1 MRLNIRTK
9 LLGGFMI
16 VVVLLLAV
24 FGIGY
29 NGLNTVGNA
38 ADTILDETDHADHV
52 MEIKALVLN
61 EWQWYTDY
69 SLTHED
75 GSLEEARAIGAE
87 LASEAE
93 DLRQLMTAEEM
104 GDLDQFLSSHDAFV
118 TDIEEMAAVYV
129 SGDWE
134 GGNEQMLV
142 VDESGDSLLEALED
156 MEGHSTASMQAAM
169 DNADSAQSSSTTMT
183 VAVAIIAA
191 IVAVGLGF
199 FLSQSIS
206 KGLIAMANA
215 AEGISE
221 GDLEQQVDIKSGDEI
236 GDMAASF
243 QRMIAYVQEI
253 ASAATLVAQGDLTA
267 EVSPRSEKDVLS
279 HAMVA
284 MRDSISTMAS
294 GVNELVEAAVAGK
307 LDARADA
314 TRFSGEYRNIV
325 GGVNRTLDAVIGP
338 LNVAAEYV
346 DRISKGDIPDRIT
359 DDYRGDFN
367 EIKNN
372 LNQCIDAING
382 LALETDVLAEAAM
395 EGRLEARGDAVKF
408 GGQYARIVE
417 GVNETLDSLVGFLDN
432 VPAPFMVIDPD
443 RNIRFLNQAGAST
456 VGRSQQQVIGT
467 KCYDLFNTDDCHSGN
482 CALLK
487 AMQTKQSASS
497 ETQAHPNGQVLDIA
511 YTGLPM
517 MDRQGKV
524 IGAFEVVTDHTQ
536 VKRALEDAQEKV
548 DFLNTIPTPVVAVDK
563 DFSIQFVNPAGAS
576 AVGKTPEACV
586 GCKCYDLFRT
596 PHCNTSECRV
606 AQAMRQDGNFTGDTV
621 ASLPSGKL
629 PIRYTGAP
637 LKDSNGNIVGGLEYV
652 IDISEEN
659 QAVAEVGQL
668 VEAAVAGRLDVR
680 GKPDSYEIGGFRDVI
695 QGINDTLDAIVGP
708 LNVAAEYVD
717 RISKGDIP
725 DKIHDDYRGD
735 FNEIKNNINQCI
747 DAING
752 LVAEMDMLGEAGVE
766 GRIQVRGDASRFA
779 GDYARIVEGV
789 NETLDSLM
797 GFLDKAPAPFMII
810 DTDRNIR
817 FLNEAGASTVGR
829 SQQEV
834 IGTKCYELFKTG
846 DCHSGKCALLK
857 AMQMKR
863 DASSETQAHP
873 NGLVL
878 DITYT
883 GVPMLDQQ
891 GRVVGACEFV
901 VDQTAVKQAARLTE
915 KVAEYQA
922 VEVSKLQDTLGSL
935 AEGDLT
941 VSLDVGNGD
950 EDTAETQESFE
961 SIARAFNRS
970 VESLRMMASQIQEG
984 SMNIT
989 SGTSEILAAASQMAS
1004 TTREQASTVNEV
1016 TSTVEEIKSSAEQ
1029 VAQRAQG
1036 VADAASQAAQAA
1048 DRGSD
1053 AADEAIGG
1061 MTEIRDKV
1069 ESIAENILS
1078 LSEQTQQ
1085 IGDIIDTVTD
1095 IADQSNILALNAAI
1109 EAAQAGDAGKG
1120 FRVVADEVRSLAE
1133 QSREAAAQVKVIL
1146 GDIQKAANLAVMAT
1160 EEGTKGVGS
1169 GAEMVDRTAQT
1180 IRELAETVR
1189 ESSQAAQQIVA
1200 GVQQQTI
1207 GLDQI
1212 AIGMGDVNQAAQQ
1225 SAAGAE
1231 QSQSAAQDMGSL
1243 ADQLN
1248 EIVSQYRM

>member
-29 NGLNTVGNA
+29 NGLHTVGNA

-372 LNQCIDAING
+372 LNQCIDAIDG
-382 LALETDVLAEAAM
+382 LVGEMDMLSQAAV
-395 EGRLEARGDAVKF
+395 EGRLEVRGNANSFQGRFATIIQGVNGTLDAV
-408 GGQYARIVE
+408 VE
-417 GVNETLDSLVGFLDN
+417 
-432 VPAPFMVIDPD
+432 PM
-443 RNIRFLNQAGAST
+443 QMAS
-456 VGRSQQQVIGT
+456 
-467 KCYDLFNTDDCHSGN
+467 N
-482 CALLK
+482 AL
-487 AMQTKQSASS
+487 S
-497 ETQAHPNGQVLDIA
+497 
-511 YTGLPM
+511 
-517 MDRQGKV
+517 
-524 IGAFEVVTDHTQ
+524 
-536 VKRALEDAQEKV
+536 
-548 DFLNTIPTPVVAVDK
+548 
-563 DFSIQFVNPAGAS
+563 
-576 AVGKTPEACV
+576 
-586 GCKCYDLFRT
+586 
-596 PHCNTSECRV
+596 RV
-606 AQAMRQDGNFTGDTV
+606 AQGDLT
-621 ASLPSGKL
+621 
-629 PIRYTGAP
+629 IRV
-637 LKDSNGNIVGGLEYV
+637 NGGY
-652 IDISEEN
+652 
-659 QAVAEVGQL
+659 Q
-668 VEAAVAGRLDVR
+668 
-680 GKPDSYEIGGFRDVI
+680 
-695 QGINDTLDAIVGP
+695 
-708 LNVAAEYVD
+708 
-717 RISKGDIP
+717 
-725 DKIHDDYRGD
+725 
-735 FNEIKNNINQCI
+735 
-747 DAING
+747 
-752 LVAEMDMLGEAGVE
+752 
-766 GRIQVRGDASRFA
+766 
-779 GDYARIVEGV
+779 GDYAVLSESINGMVDG
-789 NETLDSLM
+789 
-797 GFLDKAPAPFMII
+797 
-810 DTDRNIR
+810 
-817 FLNEAGASTVGR
+817 
-829 SQQEV
+829 
-834 IGTKCYELFKTG
+834 
-846 DCHSGKCALLK
+846 LK
-857 AMQMKR
+857 DMTTRM
-863 DASSETQAHP
+863 
-873 NGLVL
+873 
-878 DITYT
+878 
-883 GVPMLDQQ
+883 
-891 GRVVGACEFV
+891 
-901 VDQTAVKQAARLTE
+901 
-915 KVAEYQA
+915 
-922 VEVSKLQDTLGSL
+922 
-935 AEGDLT
+935 
-941 VSLDVGNGD
+941 
-950 EDTAETQESFE
+950 QES
-961 SIARAFNRS
+961 A
-970 VESLRMMASQIQEG
+970 
-984 SMNIT
+984 MNIT

-1160 EEGTKGVGS
+1160 EDGTKGVGA

-1189 ESSQAAQQIVA
+1189 QSSQAAQQIVA
-1200 GVQQQTI
+1200 GVQQQTV

-1212 AIGMGDVNQAAQQ
+1212 AIGMEDVSHAAEQ
-1225 SAAGAE
+1225 SATSAE
-1231 QSQSAAQDMGSL
+1231 QSQSTAEDMNAL
-1243 ADQLN
+1243 AEQLQGL
-1248 EIVSQYRM
+1248 VAQYRM